1 MALVELGSRGVL
13 LPDAKV
19 ELTSQWPDYLG
30 AEPFEYTPPCSTE
43 LLRVHDLMERDGPS
57 RHFNVADRR
66 AFLVLLVGDDN
77 AILIDA
83 LSGEDSSQQSVLPD
97 MRGHLAVGM
106 ELAKYLFQFVCG
118 RVAHLLRSIAYWRSN
133 AESGIPKGTSP

>member
-43 LLRVHDLMERDGPS
+43 LLRVHDLMERDGP
-57 RHFNVADRR
+57 R
-66 AFLVLLVGDDN
+66 
-77 AILIDA
+77 
-83 LSGEDSSQQSVLPD
+83 
-97 MRGHLAVGM
+97 
-106 ELAKYLFQFVCG
+106 
-118 RVAHLLRSIAYWRSN
+118 
-133 AESGIPKGTSP
+133 GTSTSPTAVRFLHCW